1 MVEWNLKSVTEIAGK
16 PQNIWKFK
24 QPNKW
29 FKEEMSREIKYF
41 ELNERI
47 WFLIYVFDKE
57 WDGIES

>member
-1 MVEWNLKSVTEIAGK
+1 MELNLKSVTEITGK

-29 FKEEMSREIKYF
+29 FKEEISREMKYF

-57 WDGIES
+57 